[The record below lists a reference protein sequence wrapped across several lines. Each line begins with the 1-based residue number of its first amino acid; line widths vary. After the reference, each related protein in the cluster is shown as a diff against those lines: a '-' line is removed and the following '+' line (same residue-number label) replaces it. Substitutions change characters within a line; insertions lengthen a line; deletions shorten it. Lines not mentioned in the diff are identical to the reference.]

1 MIDEVDLLINFC
13 SIIKVKIENKRII
26 TIHEVII
33 TNATFYKTDW
43 TYGSIPLLLLKGKN
57 SYIKRV
63 KISTEQVD
71 VLQKQ
76 LIFTSP

>member
-1 MIDEVDLLINFC
+1 MINFC

-43 TYGSIPLLLLKGKN
+43 TYGSVPLLLLKGKN

-63 KISTEQVD
+63 KLSTEQVD

>member
-1 MIDEVDLLINFC
+1 MINFC

-26 TIHEVII
+26 TIHEVVI

-43 TYGSIPLLLLKGKN
+43 TYGSVPLLLLKGKN

-63 KISTEQVD
+63 KLSTEQVD

>member
-43 TYGSIPLLLLKGKN
+43 TYGSVPLLLLKGKN

-63 KISTEQVD
+63 KLSTEQVD

>member
-13 SIIKVKIENKRII
+13 STIKVKIENKRII
-26 TIHEVII
+26 TIHEVIA
-33 TNATFYKTDW
+33 TNSRFYKTNR
-43 TYGSIPLLLLKGKN
+43 TYSPTIHLKGKN
-57 SYIKRV
+57 SYIKIV

>member
-13 SIIKVKIENKRII
+13 SIIKVKIENKRNI

-33 TNATFYKTDW
+33 TNATFYKTNW
-43 TYGSIPLLLLKGKN
+43 TDGDIPAIRMKGKN

-63 KISTEQVD
+63 KISTQQLD